1 MSPPLDTSTRLK
13 AGAILLLTL
22 SIFGLDLLTP
32 LGWAD
37 WLLYFIPLVMTLQS
51 LRDRDAYNFV
61 AAVTL
66 LTALGGYFSP
76 RDIHPAVA
84 LMNRAFGL
92 MIMWGVTW
100 IIVRQRQVQSQLVGA
115 RAAQAQAEA
124 GRKAAVAAREL
135 AEASAT
141 GAIHRESQAAREL
154 LLSSL
159 RLDGIVQSAMDAIIT
174 SDERMQVLLFN
185 EAAERMFQCPAREAI
200 GQSVD
205 KFLPARFRDAHR
217 HHVEEFGRSRV
228 TSRKMGQLGKV
239 MGLRANGEEFPVE
252 AAISH
257 IVVEGKTL
265 YTVILRDIAERLRA
279 EEQLR
284 GIEERSRLALEAG
297 QLGAWEHDVATGLV
311 QLDARAQA
319 IYRCGTGVSLG
330 TMIACVH
337 PDDAHALQELMTST
351 HRPDAPDARF
361 TSEYRMQYP
370 DGEVRWM
377 VVRAQAFFD
386 GAGQGF
392 RVTRVVGTT
401 QDVTARKRVEHLI
414 RQSEERYRR
423 LVAVS
428 PYGILVVRADRII
441 FANDQ
446 ALKLFGAVKAE
457 EIVGRSPFEL
467 FHPECHDAMRERA
480 HALLGGSQV
489 TPMVEERIV
498 KQDGTPMD
506 VEVSSAGF
514 SDEEGP
520 AILAMLRDISE
531 RKRLQERLR
540 KTERIA
546 ELGTVASG
554 MAHEIGTP
562 MNVILGRA
570 EYLMDRV
577 TDETVKRGLQTIV
590 AQVERITRVMNQLLA
605 FARRK
610 PSERGPLFLRDVIEN
625 SVEMFQERLVKS
637 RVQVEMQLDEACPRV
652 QADADQM
659 NQVLINLIMNAIHAM
674 PDGGQLRIGMVPA
687 DDMVKLTVAD
697 TGHGIPQAVIAKVFT
712 PFFTTKEFGKG
723 TGLGLTVV
731 KGIIEEHHGSIV
743 AESQEG
749 QGTTFTILLPKS
761 G

>member
-1 MSPPLDTSTRLK
+1 MNPPLEKSTHLG
-13 AGAILLLTL
+13 AGAVVLLTT
-22 SIFGLDLLTP
+22 SIFILDLLTP

-37 WLLYFIPLVMTLQS
+37 WLLYFIPLVLALQS
-51 LRDRDAYNFV
+51 SRDRDSYNF
-61 AAVTL
+61 AAVVTL

-84 LMNRAFGL
+84 LMNRVLGL
-92 MIMWGVTW
+92 MVMWGVTW
-100 IIVRQRQVQSQLVGA
+100 MIVRQKQARSQLVGA
-115 RAAQAQAEA
+115 RAAQAHAEA
-124 GRKAAVAAREL
+124 GREAAVAAREL

-174 SDERMQVLLFN
+174 SDDRMQILLFN
-185 EAAERMFQCPAREAI
+185 AAAEEMFQCPAREAI
-200 GQSVD
+200 GQPVD
-205 KFLPARFRDAHR
+205 RFLPARFREAHR
-217 HHVEEFGRSRV
+217 HHVEAFGRSRV

-257 IVVEGKTL
+257 IVVEGKTF
-265 YTVILRDIAERLRA
+265 YTVILRDITERLRA

-297 QLGAWEHDVATGLV
+297 QLGAWEHDVATDLV
-311 QLDARAQA
+311 ELDPRARA
-319 IYRCGTGVSLG
+319 IYRCDSGVTLG
-330 TMIACVH
+330 AMLAFVH
-337 PDDAHALQELMTST
+337 PEDLHVLQDLIAAT
-351 HRPDAPDARF
+351 HRHDSSDSRF
-361 TSEYRMQYP
+361 TVECRMRYP

-377 VVRAQAFFD
+377 VVRAQMFFEGE
-386 GAGQGF
+386 GAN
-392 RVTRVVGTT
+392 RRATRVVGTT
-401 QDVTARKRVEHLI
+401 QDVTARKRVEQLI

-428 PYGILVVRADRII
+428 PYGILVIRADQVI

-457 EIVGRSPFEL
+457 EIVGRSFYEL
-467 FHPECHDAMRERA
+467 FHQDCHDAMCERA
-480 HALLGGSQV
+480 RELLSGSQGI
-489 TPMVEERIV
+489 PMVEERIV
-498 KQDGTPMD
+498 KQDGTSMD
-506 VEVSSAGF
+506 VEVSLAGF
-514 SDEEGP
+514 SDEEGS
-520 AILAMLRDISE
+520 AILVMLRDISE
-531 RKRLQERLR
+531 RKRLQDRLR

-577 TDETVKRGLQTIV
+577 TDETVKKGLQTIV

-610 PSERGPLFLRDVIEN
+610 PPERGPLVLRDVIEN
-625 SVEMFQERLVKS
+625 SVEMFQERLAKN
-637 RVQVEMQLDEACPRV
+637 RVQVEMQLDEGCPKV

-659 NQVLINLIMNAIHAM
+659 NQVLINLIMNAVHAM
-674 PDGGQLRIGMVPA
+674 PEGGQLRIGMAQA
-687 DDMVKLTVAD
+687 DTMVKLTVED
-697 TGHGIPQAVIAKVFT
+697 TGHGIPPEVIARVFD

-731 KGIIEEHHGSIV
+731 KGIIEEHHGSIA
-743 AESQEG
+743 AESLEG
-749 QGTTFTILLPKS
+749 KGTTFTILLPKS

>member
-1 MSPPLDTSTRLK
+1 MSLPALKSPLLG
-13 AGAILLLTL
+13 AGTVLLLTTC
-22 SIFGLDLLTP
+22 IFVLDILTP

-37 WLLYFIPLVMTLQS
+37 WLLYFIPLVLILQS
-51 LRDRDAYNFV
+51 PRDHIPYYF
-61 AAVTL
+61 AAVVTL
-66 LTALGGYFSP
+66 LTALGGYLSP
-76 RDIHPAVA
+76 QDIHPVVA
-84 LMNRAFGL
+84 LMNRALGL
-92 MIMWGVTW
+92 AVMWGCTVM
-100 IIVRQRQVQSQLVGA
+100 IVRQKQLPDQLAEARVAQA
-115 RAAQAQAEA
+115 RAES
-124 GRKAAVAAREL
+124 GREAAVAAREL

-141 GAIHRESQAAREL
+141 GAIHRESQASREL

-174 SDERMQVLLFN
+174 SDDRMQVLLFN
-185 EAAERMFQCPAREAI
+185 EAAERMFHCSAQEAI

-205 KFLPARFRDAHR
+205 TFLPARFREAHC

-239 MGLRANGEEFPVE
+239 LGLRTNGEEFPVE

-257 IVVEGKTL
+257 IVVEGKTF
-265 YTVILRDIAERLRA
+265 YTVILRDITERLRA

-297 QLGAWEHDVATGLV
+297 HLGAWEHHVATDLV
-311 QLDARAQA
+311 ELDARAQT
-319 IYRCGTGVSLG
+319 IYRCGTGVPFKTVMAS
-330 TMIACVH
+330 VH
-337 PDDAHALQELMTST
+337 PDDIQSLQELIAAA
-351 HRPDAPDARF
+351 HRPDSPDSRF
-361 TSEYRMQYP
+361 TSECRMLYP

-377 VVRAQAFFD
+377 VVRAQVFFEGE
-386 GAGQGF
+386 GADL
-392 RVTRVVGTT
+392 RATRVVGTT

-423 LVAVS
+423 LIAVS
-428 PYGILVVRADRII
+428 PYGILVIRADQVI

-457 EIVGRSPFEL
+457 ELVGKSPFEL
-467 FHPECHDAMRERA
+467 FHQDCHGAMRERTRE
-480 HALLGGSQV
+480 LLGGSSV
-489 TPMVEERIV
+489 VPMVEERIV
-498 KQDGTPMD
+498 KQDGLPMD

-520 AILAMLRDISE
+520 AILVMLRDISE
-531 RKRLQERLR
+531 RKRLQDRLR

-610 PSERGPLFLRDVIEN
+610 PPERGPLVLRDVIEN
-625 SVEMFQERLVKS
+625 SVEMFHERLAKN
-637 RVQVEMQLDEACPRV
+637 RVQIEMRLDEACPKV

-659 NQVLINLIMNAIHAM
+659 NQVLINLIMNAVHAM
-674 PDGGQLRIGMVPA
+674 PDGGLLRIGMEPA
-687 DDMVKLTVAD
+687 GAMVKLTVAD
-697 TGHGIPQAVIAKVFT
+697 TGHGIPQKVIARVFD

-731 KGIIEEHHGSIV
+731 KGIIEEHHGLIS

-749 QGTTFTILLPKS
+749 KGTTFTILLPKS